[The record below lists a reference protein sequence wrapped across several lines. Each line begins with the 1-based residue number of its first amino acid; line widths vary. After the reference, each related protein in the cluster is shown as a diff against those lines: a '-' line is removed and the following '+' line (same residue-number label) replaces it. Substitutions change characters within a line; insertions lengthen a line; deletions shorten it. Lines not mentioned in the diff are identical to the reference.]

1 MFMMS
6 CMAVLFS
13 LVSKLTAVF
22 GDMFLM
28 LPLYMSTVDLKSKNL
43 VVFEDQILSFH
54 LQALT
59 EVQNLLLRNN
69 IRFYTQHPVFKG
81 S

>member
-1 MFMMS
+1 M
-6 CMAVLFS
+6 
-13 LVSKLTAVF
+13 
-22 GDMFLM
+22 
-28 LPLYMSTVDLKSKNL
+28 
-43 VVFEDQILSFH
+43 FEDQILSFH